1 MRVRYKDTVSRVLQL
16 LLSALSF
23 CYGLSLLF
31 RRPLPLEKLQCLL
44 VPFILAMNGTRV
56 GGVVFE
62 GCDDERSVFIWH
74 VEFHVYSLASPP
86 PTIVVRHERVAE
98 RPWRAAESS
107 GSLSAPPQAAEIP
120 SSMFANGVK
129 F

>member
-56 GGVVFE
+56 GVVVFE
-62 GCDDERSVFIWH
+62 GRDDERSIFVWH
-74 VEFHVYSLASPP
+74 VEFHAYSLASPA
-86 PTIVVRHERVAE
+86 TIASRLEPIAG
-98 RPWRAAESS
+98 RPWAAESA
-107 GSLSAPPQAAEIP
+107 GP
-120 SSMFANGVK
+120 
-129 F
+129 